1 MLPGTDWR
9 APPELRSARTLRDT
23 RFRFARTQP
32 ARRIGQ
38 EVGGRWFSGN
48 GPPTNGACG
57 QGRKGRA
64 RHMRYRSTSGKAPL
78 TSLRGAVLRG
88 LAPDGGLYMPV
99 EIARHSPEELEEF
112 RRLPFTEV
120 CFRVVR
126 PFATPDVP
134 EEMLWQ
140 IVAESINFPV
150 KLVSLSPGLHIL
162 ELFHGP
168 TLAFKDFGARFMARL
183 MGYFVRGESRPLTV
197 LVATS
202 GDTGSAVAHGFL
214 GVRGIRVVIL
224 YPSKRISEAQ
234 EKQFTTLGEN
244 ITALEV
250 AGSFDDCQRLVKQ
263 AFTDAELNKR
273 TFLTS
278 ANSINIGRL
287 LPQMFY
293 HVAAYRQMPVASV
306 PLVVSVPSGNLGNL
320 TAGIFAKRIGLPV
333 VMFVAATNANDVVPE
348 YLSSGEFHPRPAT
361 QTLSNAMDVGNPNNF
376 PRLLDLCRGRLELVR
391 REIWGHAATDDETLQ
406 EMKSIHDRF
415 GYIADPHT
423 AVGVLGWEA
432 YKRAN
437 CEPAQGLVLA
447 TAHPAKFADVVM
459 RAIGTA
465 PPLPDRLVACLKRE
479 KLSLP
484 MTNAY
489 DDFKQFLDA
498 NKG

>member
-1 MLPGTDWR
+1 
-9 APPELRSARTLRDT
+9 
-23 RFRFARTQP
+23 
-32 ARRIGQ
+32 
-38 EVGGRWFSGN
+38 
-48 GPPTNGACG
+48 
-57 QGRKGRA
+57 
-64 RHMRYRSTSGKAPL
+64 MRYRSTSRKAPL

-88 LAPDGGLYMPV
+88 LAPDGGLYMPA

-120 CFRVVR
+120 CFRVVK

-134 EEMLWQ
+134 EEVLWQ
-140 IVAESINFPV
+140 IVSEAINFPV

-214 GVRGIRVVIL
+214 GVPGIRVVIL

-250 AGSFDDCQRLVKQ
+250 AGTFDDCQRLVKQ
-263 AFTDAELNKR
+263 AFSDVELNKSA
-273 TFLTS
+273 FLTS

-293 HVAAYRQMPVASV
+293 HVAAYRQLPVASV
-306 PLVVSVPSGNLGNL
+306 PLIVSVPSGNFGNL

-333 VMFVAATNANDVVPE
+333 AKFIASTNINDVVPR
-348 YLSSGEFHPRPAT
+348 YLRSGQFCPRPAT
-361 QTLSNAMDVGNPNNF
+361 ATYSNAMDVGNPNNF
-376 PRLLDLCRGRLELVR
+376 PRLLDLCRGRLEYVQK
-391 REIWGHAATDDETLQ
+391 EIWGHSATDEETLC
-406 EMKSIHDRF
+406 EMKAVHERF
-415 GYIADPHT
+415 GYLTDPHT
-423 AVGVLGWEA
+423 AVGVFCWEA
-432 YKRAN
+432 YKLEHA
-437 CEPAQGLVLA
+437 EPAQGLVLA
-447 TAHPAKFADVVM
+447 TAHPAKFADVV
-459 RAIGTA
+459 RKAIGSA
-465 PPLPDRLVACLKRE
+465 PPLPERLAGYLKRE

-484 MTNAY
+484 MSSAY
-489 DDFKQFLDA
+489 EDFKQFLISH
-498 NKG
+498 

>member
-1 MLPGTDWR
+1 L
-9 APPELRSARTLRDT
+9 
-23 RFRFARTQP
+23 
-32 ARRIGQ
+32 
-38 EVGGRWFSGN
+38 
-48 GPPTNGACG
+48 
-57 QGRKGRA
+57 
-64 RHMRYRSTSGKAPL
+64 RYRSTSRKAPL

-88 LAPDGGLYMPV
+88 LAPDGGLYMPA

-112 RRLPFTEV
+112 RGLPFTEV
-120 CFRVVR
+120 CFRVAR

-134 EEMLWQ
+134 EEVLWQ
-140 IVAESINFPV
+140 VVSEAINFPV
-150 KLVSLSPGLHIL
+150 NLVSLSPGLHIL

-183 MGYFVRGESRPLTV
+183 MGYFVRGETRPLTV

-214 GVRGIRVVIL
+214 RVPGIRVVIL

-250 AGSFDDCQRLVKQ
+250 AGTFDDCQRLVKQ
-263 AFTDAELNKR
+263 AFCDIELNKHAW
-273 TFLTS
+273 LTS

-293 HVAAYRQMPVASV
+293 HVAAYRQLPVASV
-306 PLVVSVPSGNLGNL
+306 PLIVSVPSGNFGNL

-333 VMFVAATNANDVVPE
+333 AKYVASTNANDVVPE
-348 YLSSGEFHPRPAT
+348 FLRTGEFHPRAAQAT
-361 QTLSNAMDVGNPNNF
+361 YSNAMDVGSPNNF
-376 PRLLDLCRGRLELVR
+376 PRLLDLCRNRLEYLQK
-391 REIWGHAATDDETLQ
+391 EIWGHGATDEETLAA
-406 EMKSIHDRF
+406 MKMLHDKF

-432 YKRAN
+432 YKLEHA
-437 CEPAQGLVLA
+437 EPAQGLVLA

-459 RAIGTA
+459 KAIGTA
-465 PPLPDRLVACLKRE
+465 PPLPDRLAAYLKRE

-484 MTNAY
+484 ISSSY
-489 DDFKQFLDA
+489 DDFKQFLLTQ
-498 NKG
+498 

>member
-1 MLPGTDWR
+1 L
-9 APPELRSARTLRDT
+9 
-23 RFRFARTQP
+23 
-32 ARRIGQ
+32 
-38 EVGGRWFSGN
+38 
-48 GPPTNGACG
+48 
-57 QGRKGRA
+57 
-64 RHMRYRSTSGKAPL
+64 RYRSTSRKAPL

-88 LAPDGGLYMPV
+88 LAPDGGLYLPV

-134 EEMLWQ
+134 EEVLWQ
-140 IVAESINFPV
+140 IVSEAINFPV

-183 MGYFVRGESRPLTV
+183 MGYFVRGETRTLTV

-214 GVRGIRVVIL
+214 QVPGIRVVIL

-250 AGSFDDCQRLVKQ
+250 AGTFDDCQRLVKQ
-263 AFTDAELNKR
+263 SFSDEELNKR
-273 TFLTS
+273 AFLTS

-293 HVAAYRQMPVASV
+293 HVAAYRQLPVASV
-306 PLVVSVPSGNLGNL
+306 PLIVSVPSGNFGNL

-333 VMFVAATNANDVVPE
+333 AKYVASTNANDVVPE
-348 YLSSGEFHPRPAT
+348 YLRTGDFHPRAAQAT
-361 QTLSNAMDVGNPNNF
+361 YSNAMDVGNPNNF
-376 PRLLDLCRGRLELVR
+376 PRLLDLCRNRLEYVKK
-391 REIWGHAATDDETLQ
+391 EIWGHGASDEETLAA
-406 EMKSIHDRF
+406 MKMIHDKF

-432 YKRAN
+432 YKR
-437 CEPAQGLVLA
+437 EHPDPAQGLVLA

-459 RAIGTA
+459 KAIGTA
-465 PPLPDRLVACLKRE
+465 PPLPDRLAAYLKRD

-484 MTNAY
+484 TSSSY
-489 DDFKQFLDA
+489 EDFKQFLLTQ
-498 NKG
+498 

>member
-1 MLPGTDWR
+1 M
-9 APPELRSARTLRDT
+9 
-23 RFRFARTQP
+23 P
-32 ARRIGQ
+32 A
-38 EVGGRWFSGN
+38 
-48 GPPTNGACG
+48 
-57 QGRKGRA
+57 
-64 RHMRYRSTSGKAPL
+64 
-78 TSLRGAVLRG
+78 
-88 LAPDGGLYMPV
+88 

-112 RRLPFTEV
+112 RGLPFTEV

-134 EEMLWQ
+134 DEVLWQ
-140 IVAESINFPV
+140 IVSEAINFPV

-183 MGYFVRGESRPLTV
+183 MGYFVRGETRALKV

-214 GVRGIRVVIL
+214 GVPGIRVVIL

-250 AGSFDDCQRLVKQ
+250 AGTFDDCQRLVKQ
-263 AFTDAELNKR
+263 AFSDAELNNR
-273 TFLTS
+273 AWLTS

-293 HVAAYRQMPVASV
+293 HVAAYRQLPVASV
-306 PLVVSVPSGNLGNL
+306 PLIVSVPSGNFGNL

-333 VMFVAATNANDVVPE
+333 AKYVASTNANDVVPE
-348 YLSSGEFHPRPAT
+348 YLRTGEFHPRAAQAT
-361 QTLSNAMDVGNPNNF
+361 FSNAMDVGNPNNF
-376 PRLLDLCRGRLELVR
+376 PRLLDLCRNRLEYVQK
-391 REIWGHAATDDETLQ
+391 EIWGHGATDEETLAA
-406 EMKSIHDRF
+406 MKMLHDKF

-423 AVGVLGWEA
+423 AVGMLGWEA
-432 YKRAN
+432 YKSQHP
-437 CEPAQGLVLA
+437 EPSQGLVLA
-447 TAHPAKFADVVM
+447 TAHPAKFADIVM
-459 RAIGTA
+459 KAIGTA
-465 PPLPDRLVACLKRE
+465 PPLPDRLAAYLKRD

-484 MTNAY
+484 ISSSY
-489 DDFKQFLDA
+489 DDFKQFLLTQ
-498 NKG
+498 

>member
-1 MLPGTDWR
+1 
-9 APPELRSARTLRDT
+9 
-23 RFRFARTQP
+23 
-32 ARRIGQ
+32 
-38 EVGGRWFSGN
+38 
-48 GPPTNGACG
+48 
-57 QGRKGRA
+57 
-64 RHMRYRSTSGKAPL
+64 MRYRSTSRKAAL

-120 CFRVVR
+120 CFRVAR
-126 PFATPDVP
+126 PFASPDVP
-134 EEMLWQ
+134 EEVLWQ
-140 IVAESINFPV
+140 VVSEAINFPV
-150 KLVSLSPGLHIL
+150 NLVSLSPGLHIL

-183 MGYFVRGESRPLTV
+183 MGYFVRGETRTLTV

-214 GVRGIRVVIL
+214 CVPGIRVVIL

-250 AGSFDDCQRLVKQ
+250 VGTFDDCQRLVKQ
-263 AFTDAELNKR
+263 AFSDAELNKH
-273 TFLTS
+273 TWLTS

-293 HVAAYRQMPVASV
+293 HLAAYRQLPVASV
-306 PLVVSVPSGNLGNL
+306 PLIVSVPSGNFGNL

-333 VMFVAATNANDVVPE
+333 AKYVASTNANDVVPE
-348 YLSSGEFHPRPAT
+348 YLRTGEFHPRAAQAT
-361 QTLSNAMDVGNPNNF
+361 YSNAMDVGNPNNF
-376 PRLLDLCRGRLELVR
+376 PRLLDLCRNRLEYVQK
-391 REIWGHAATDDETLQ
+391 EIWGHGATDEETLAA
-406 EMKSIHDRF
+406 MKMLHDRF

-432 YKRAN
+432 YKREHP
-437 CEPAQGLVLA
+437 EPAQGLVLA

-459 RAIGTA
+459 KAIGTA
-465 PPLPDRLVACLKRE
+465 PPLPDRLAAYLKCE

-484 MTNAY
+484 ISSSY
-489 DDFKQFLDA
+489 DEFKQFLLSQ
-498 NKG
+498 